1 MLRRVTNPKA
11 ALVFHCSGRSWF
23 EDSTGNREAL
33 GATFGASPANVV
45 GLNVYFETYCGFH
58 INTTLTTLVFG
69 EGA

>member
-1 MLRRVTNPKA
+1 
-11 ALVFHCSGRSWF
+11 
-23 EDSTGNREAL
+23 
-33 GATFGASPANVV
+33 VV